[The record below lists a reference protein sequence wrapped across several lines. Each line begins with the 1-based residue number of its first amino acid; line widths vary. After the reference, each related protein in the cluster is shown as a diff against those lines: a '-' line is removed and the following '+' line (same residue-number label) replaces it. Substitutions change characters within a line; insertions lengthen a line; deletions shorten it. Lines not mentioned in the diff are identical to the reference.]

1 MTETSSEA
9 GERCYQVTI
18 CAVQTFYVRQEDDDS
33 VSYLQINF
41 THKNDFL
48 PPYTNLTVPV

>member
-18 CAVQTFYVRQEDDDS
+18 WAVQTFYVRQEDDDS
-33 VSYLQINF
+33 ISYLQINF